1 MLRGVDDRRGR
12 LRGLTTLTIALL
24 LVVTSCHRSSGERV
38 ASAKTEPAPPPIQL
52 LATAKVVAPWKGD
65 LDAMAQRRTIRCA
78 VTLTRTSY
86 FLDGTRQRGATY
98 ELLRG
103 LQKFINRERHT
114 KTLQI
119 NVIAV
124 PTARN
129 QLLPS
134 LREGRVDIA
143 AANLTITPEREKL
156 VDFTEPFYDNAREIV
171 VTGPGAPELPDL
183 AALGGRRVM
192 VRRSSSYWTDLERLN
207 QRLKAEG
214 KPAVKLVAMPEVL
227 ETEDILEL
235 TNAGAVTITVADDY
249 LADLWAKVFPN
260 ITLHPDLALR
270 DHGRIAWAIRK
281 DSPQLKAMLDR
292 FVRSH
297 RAGTL
302 TGNVL
307 IKRYFKNTRWISNP
321 IDTTSEAKLERL
333 RPIFDRYAKE
343 YGFDPLMVMAL
354 AYQESGLDQSKRSHV
369 GAVGIMQ
376 LLPTTAADPNVGIP
390 DITTVEA
397 NIHAGTKY
405 LRFLRDRYFSDPA
418 IDPLNA
424 ELFTFAA
431 YNAGPARI
439 AKLRAEAA
447 RMGLD
452 PNRWFDNVEVVAAKR
467 IGRETV
473 RYVAN
478 IVRYSVAFDLGH
490 AQVALK
496 NRALGRDLKDRS
508 S

>member
-1 MLRGVDDRRGR
+1 VV
-12 LRGLTTLTIALL
+12 LTVLL
-24 LVVTSCHRSSGERV
+24 AAACHRGGGAPAASGAPE
-38 ASAKTEPAPPPIQL
+38 AAPPPIKL
-52 LATAKVVAPWKGD
+52 LATAEVVAPWKGD
-65 LDAMAQRRTIRCA
+65 LDAMVKRRMIRCA

-86 FLDGTRQRGATY
+86 FLDGTRQRGAVY
-98 ELLRG
+98 ELLRE
-103 LQKFINRERHT
+103 LEKFVNREHRT
-114 KTLQI
+114 GTLQI
-119 NVIAV
+119 SVVAV
-124 PTARN
+124 PTSRD

-134 LREGRVDIA
+134 LAEGRVDIA
-143 AANLTITPEREKL
+143 AANLTITQERQKL
-156 VDFTEPFYDNAREIV
+156 VDFAAPFYDKAAEIV

-192 VRRSSSYWTDLERLN
+192 IRRSSSYWSDLEKLN

-227 ETEDILEL
+227 ETEGILEL
-235 TNAGAVTITVADDY
+235 ANSGAVKITVADNY
-249 LADLWAKVFPN
+249 LADLWAKVFPR

-270 DHGRIAWAIRK
+270 EGGRIAWAIRK
-281 DSPQLKAMLDR
+281 GSPGLKALLDR

-307 IKRYFKNTRWISNP
+307 IKRYFQNTRWISNP
-321 IDTTSEAKLERL
+321 IDTTSEKKLLAL
-333 RPIFDRYAKE
+333 RTIFDTYAKE
-343 YGFDPLMVMAL
+343 YGFDPLMLMAL
-354 AYQESGLDQSKRSHV
+354 AYQESGLDQSKRSAV

-376 LLPTTAADPNVGIP
+376 LLPSTAADPNVGIP
-390 DITTVEA
+390 DITTVDN

-431 YNAGPARI
+431 YNAGPARV
-439 AKLRAEAA
+439 AKLRSEAA

-452 PNRWFDNVEVVAAKR
+452 PNRWFYNVEVVAAKR

-478 IVRYSVAFDLGH
+478 IVRYSVAFDLGQ
-490 AQVALK
+490 AAVEKK
-496 NRALGRDLKDRS
+496 NQAMRS
-508 S
+508 ETGGSST